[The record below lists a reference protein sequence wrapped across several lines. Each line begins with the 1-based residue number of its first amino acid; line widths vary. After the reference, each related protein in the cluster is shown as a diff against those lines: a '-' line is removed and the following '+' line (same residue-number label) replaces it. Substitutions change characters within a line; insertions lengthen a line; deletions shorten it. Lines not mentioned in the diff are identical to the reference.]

1 MPSCDASTSVLRS
14 FTLSKAPAAKLPI
27 AQTSCQSARRLGDAE
42 NVYKPP
48 QKNAD
53 TSGTDTDL
61 LRLRSTMVIQ
71 ILVFIVGAFLTY
83 FVVEGLRIFYKNLT
97 SPLRTILPGPP
108 ILNYLAGN
116 FKEIGAN
123 PNLTTEWQGIYGS
136 TFLFHDLLSV
146 NELYTNDL
154 KALNHIVTKHEIYQ
168 RAHVSRDIAR
178 RIVGEGILSAELDQH
193 KRQRRVLNPAFG
205 VAQVRLLTET
215 FIEKSVQLRD
225 VWASQAGVAGGTVD
239 VLLGL
244 REATLDIIGRAGFG
258 YEFNALNAQAEPN
271 ELNRAFTD
279 LFHAPNAKLYGAVR
293 LAQSML
299 PVLKLLPLPG
309 GAQLKAA
316 RIRMDTIGLQ
326 IVRTTKA
333 SLGDSV
339 HSDKHDKMKSLSG
352 RRDILAMLLKANM
365 SSMEN
370 QKLSEAEVVAQIPAF
385 FVAGHETTSIA
396 TAWALHCLSI
406 NQAAQTKLRAELS
419 SISTDNPTLE
429 ELNSLTY
436 LEKVVRET
444 LRAHTPLSVIQ
455 RAAMED
461 DILPLSKPITGRD
474 GKVYSGLPI
483 RKGQLVHLPIA
494 AVNTSTAIWGE
505 DALEFRPERWDN
517 IPDAATAI
525 PSIYGNLFTFLA
537 GPHNCVGFRFALAEL
552 KALLFTL
559 IRAFVITPA
568 LPAGSIG
575 PGTAGTIAQ
584 RPTVLRWPGKENI
597 NGKAKPEGL
606 PLILTPVERNG
617 N

>member
-1 MPSCDASTSVLRS
+1 MSSGRFGNVEISKQLSPTHKNTREDPSPT
-14 FTLSKAPAAKLPI
+14 
-27 AQTSCQSARRLGDAE
+27 G
-42 NVYKPP
+42 
-48 QKNAD
+48 
-53 TSGTDTDL
+53 TDL
-61 LRLRSTMVIQ
+61 LRATMIIQ

-83 FVVEGLRIFYKNLT
+83 FVVEGLRILYENLT
-97 SPLRTILPGPP
+97 SPLRNILAGPP
-108 ILNYLAGN
+108 IQSYLAGN
-116 FKEIGAN
+116 FKEIGEN
-123 PNLTTEWQGIYGS
+123 PNLTTNWQGVYGS

-168 RAHVSRDIAR
+168 RAHVFRDIAR
-178 RIVGEGILSAELDQH
+178 RILGEGILYAELDQH

-215 FIEKSVQLRD
+215 FVEKSVQLCD
-225 VWASQAGVAGGTVD
+225 VWACQVGVAGGTVD
-239 VLLGL
+239 ALSGL
-244 REATLDIIGRAGFG
+244 RKATLDIIGRAGFG

-316 RIRMDTIGLQ
+316 RTRMDTIGLQ

-339 HSDKHDKMKSLSG
+339 HSDEHDKMKSLGG
-352 RRDILAMLLKANM
+352 RRDLLAMLLKANM

-370 QKLSEAEVVAQIPAF
+370 QRLSEAEVVAQIPAF
-385 FVAGHETTSIA
+385 FVAGHETTSTA
-396 TAWALHCLSI
+396 TAWALHCLSL
-406 NQAAQTKLRAELS
+406 NQDAQTKLRTELS
-419 SISTDNPTLE
+419 SIDTDNPTLE
-429 ELNSLTY
+429 ELNSLPY
-436 LEKVVRET
+436 LENVVRET
-444 LRAHTPLSVIQ
+444 LRAHTPLAVMQ
-455 RAAMED
+455 RTAMED

-474 GKVYSGLPI
+474 GKIYSGLPI
-483 RKGQLVHLPIA
+483 RKGQLIHLPIA
-494 AVNTSTAIWGE
+494 AVNTSTAVWGA

-517 IPDAATAI
+517 IPDAASAI
-525 PSIYGNLFTFLA
+525 PSVYGNLFTFLA

-568 LPAGSIG
+568 LPPGSIG
-575 PGTAGTIAQ
+575 PATAGTTVQ
-584 RPTVLRWPGKENI
+584 RPTVLRWPGKEN
-597 NGKAKPEGL
+597 GKEKPEGL
-606 PLILTPVERNG
+606 PLILTPVERSG
-617 N
+617 I